1 MAAFQNRRAPVFV
14 SQRLN
19 RKKLVQIGKSRSF
32 IIFTNNFFSTFLFK
46 IGSDDEEGEKESDK
60 EIDIEFDEITQNVDN
75 SCFEDGK
82 MLFVYPSSEMKHIFN
97 TYGNQL
103 VLLDATY
110 KTTKYALPLFFLV
123 VKTNVNFQ
131 ACAVFVIQQES
142 TDMILEALNTVK
154 KWNPK
159 VTPKHAFVDFD
170 EREITALE
178 SVYPNVKVFLCDFHR
193 EQAWNRWVNKADN
206 GVANVAD
213 QIKVY
218 LRSIAHST
226 THDDAQLTVRNLM
239 NIDFFNG
246 KVKNRF
252 TKTWLPNIRRWC
264 LAYRPDDLILCNT
277 NNGTERLNEDLKYDD
292 LDGYKNCSLSELLTV
307 IIESFI
313 PKHYSKYVALNIR
326 YGDGCKKYAPG
337 VPEFLR
343 NRPKQVVDMLLDKM
357 YRVTDDIVVRSLG
370 NETFIVESF
379 EEGTRIRKEYR
390 TYLGNSDQFCS
401 CTCYNFRR
409 YRMLCKHFFAIF
421 HSGKATFYNLTGL
434 FLDHSYMILDRRLWQ
449 LINRSKKG
457 ERRQRN
463 F

>member
-1 MAAFQNRRAPVFV
+1 
-14 SQRLN
+14 
-19 RKKLVQIGKSRSF
+19 
-32 IIFTNNFFSTFLFK
+32 
-46 IGSDDEEGEKESDK
+46 
-60 EIDIEFDEITQNVDN
+60 
-75 SCFEDGK
+75 
-82 MLFVYPSSEMKHIFN
+82 MKHIFN
-97 TYGNQL
+97 TYGYQL

-131 ACAVFVIQQES
+131 VCAVFVIQEES
-142 TDMILEALNTVK
+142 TDMILKALNTVK

-159 VTPKHAFVDFD
+159 VTPKYAFVDFD

-239 NIDFFNG
+239 NSDFFNG
-246 KVKNRF
+246 KVKNWF
-252 TKTWLPNIRRWC
+252 TKIWLPNIRRWC

-313 PKHYSKYVALNIR
+313 PKHYSKYVSLNIR

-343 NRPKQVVDMLLDKM
+343 NRPKQVVDVLLDKM

-370 NETFIVESF
+370 NQTFIVESF

-421 HSGKATFYNLTGL
+421 QSGKATFYDLTGL
-434 FLDHSYMILDRRLWQ
+434 FLDHPYMILDRNILTGDFGISLNKIREEKDDNEIFRCNSESDSLDVSCESDQDTFRELPLKQSLLKRKKINIRAQ
-449 LINRSKKG
+449 LKQIKDLTYTTNNLEIIQELDTKVQSLLVIL
-457 ERRQRN
+457 RQKYVRVT
-463 F
+463 